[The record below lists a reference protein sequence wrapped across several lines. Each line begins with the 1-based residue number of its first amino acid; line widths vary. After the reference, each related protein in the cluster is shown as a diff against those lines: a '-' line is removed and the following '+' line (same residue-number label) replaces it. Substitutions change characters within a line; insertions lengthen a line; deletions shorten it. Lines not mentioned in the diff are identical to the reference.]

1 MGAGAA
7 EAEASCPKTSD
18 PSKLPDKMSTRRFID
33 SQLQVSLVKAVKAL
47 HQHRPGPG
55 QVQNFLLKA
64 LQGEPLPSVGE
75 KVDADTRIYDY
86 LKQNGAFALLKPAL
100 LAVDRVC
107 RMTICCDRWRIAERT
122 LCAASARQSPALHCD
137 LHERRLRKS
146 VKRKIVLVKILIS
159 TRISPNRKSPG

>member
-1 MGAGAA
+1 
-7 EAEASCPKTSD
+7 
-18 PSKLPDKMSTRRFID
+18 MSTRRFID

-100 LAVDRVC
+100 LAVDRVR
-107 RMTICCDRWRIAERT
+107 RMTICCDRWRALLNERCPQHRPDNPQLYIAT
-122 LCAASARQSPALHCD
+122 FM
-137 LHERRLRKS
+137 S
-146 VKRKIVLVKILIS
+146 VACENL
-159 TRISPNRKSPG
+159 